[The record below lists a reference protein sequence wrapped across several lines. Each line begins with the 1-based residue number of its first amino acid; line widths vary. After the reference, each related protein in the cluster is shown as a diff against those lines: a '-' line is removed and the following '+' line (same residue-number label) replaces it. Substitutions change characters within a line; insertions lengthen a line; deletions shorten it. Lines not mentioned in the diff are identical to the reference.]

1 MAKES
6 RFSEYLKQ
14 SRINAGLSQ
23 RDVSDKLGY
32 TSAQFISNWER
43 GISTP
48 PPKTAKKLA
57 AMYDLNLEEF
67 LDLLL
72 KDTLQQVTID
82 FKKKVKNL
90 I

>member
-1 MAKES
+1 MLGFRNEM
-6 RFSEYLKQ
+6 F
-14 SRINAGLSQ
+14 RI
-23 RDVSDKLGY
+23 
-32 TSAQFISNWER
+32 NWER